1 MRQHRLWYQSSY
13 DRGVDVILKL
23 WPKIKA
29 KFPDATLDIA
39 YGWNLFD
46 GAFSNNPERMGW
58 KKRVQELMKQDGITE
73 HGRLGKTELTKLRKE
88 CGVWVYPTYFT
99 EIHCIG
105 ALEAQKDGL
114 VPVVVNLAALD
125 ETVGSGIKVDGDIYD
140 PDVKEKWLE
149 GLFKVM
155 GDEKFWKE
163 ESKKGIEF
171 AQSHT
176 WLNVATQWSKIL

>member
-46 GAFSNNPERMGW
+46 TVFANNPERMAW
-58 KKRVQELMKQDGITE
+58 KKKMVDLMVQDGIKE
-73 HGRLGKTELTKLRKE
+73 HGRLGKKELTELRKS

-114 VPVVVNLAALD
+114 VPVTTTLAALN
-125 ETVGSGIKVDGDIYD
+125 ETVGSGIKIDGDIYD
-140 PDVKEKWLE
+140 PDVKEEWLN
-149 GLFKVM
+149 GLFKIMSDVKLW
-155 GDEKFWKE
+155 EL
-163 ESKKGIEF
+163 ESKKAVEF
-171 AQSHT
+171 AKTHT
-176 WLNVATQWSKIL
+176 WEAKARQWPL